1 MTCMTGVPNSA
12 LNSGEGANRPVKELL
27 YVQFSGRFEILVP
40 KIRGTGYL
48 KTPLGHHEND
58 LSALGGNLGFDL
70 MGLDGALEVYGPGMS
85 SLSRRDVERV
95 MVELIP
101 ALVRYYKMPARMV
114 SLAEFR
120 RLHPIKATDAN
131 YGG

>member
-58 LSALGGNLGFDL
+58 LRTAPDHPHG
-70 MGLDGALEVYGPGMS
+70 DGAGRGAGGIW
-85 SLSRRDVERV
+85 SRHV
-95 MVELIP
+95 
-101 ALVRYYKMPARMV
+101 
-114 SLAEFR
+114 
-120 RLHPIKATDAN
+120 
-131 YGG
+131 